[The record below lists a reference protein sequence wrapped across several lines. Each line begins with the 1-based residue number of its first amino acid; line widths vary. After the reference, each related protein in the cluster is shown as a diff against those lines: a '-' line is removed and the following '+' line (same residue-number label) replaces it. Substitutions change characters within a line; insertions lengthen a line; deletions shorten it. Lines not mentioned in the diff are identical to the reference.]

1 MLISSIHLQGIDPM
15 KHSFIVL
22 SRIAIV
28 ALLVLLLTACSST
41 PYKHESLS
49 NFQVEQR
56 ALIQEQGAFRVRASV
71 PSREEAEKIFG
82 IPIYKRGIQPIWL
95 EVTNNSPGRARFVL
109 SSVDHNYFSPF
120 EVAYMHKKHFS
131 KQGWMDME
139 EYLYST
145 AMPRQIAAGETVSGF
160 VYTHET
166 NGTKNFNVDLFH
178 ESSKEDGYEEFT
190 FFVQV
195 PGFVPDHA
203 TVNFEAL
210 YEASAIRDLD
220 SDGLRDALL
229 ESPCC
234 TTNRDGSGQGPPVNL
249 VLVAKG
255 REVLQSLLR
264 AGWTE
269 TSYEKD
275 DNYLKNVNYLYGRPP
290 DAVFRKSRGKAND
303 RNELSLWLAPMRT
316 DGIEVWMAQIKHA
329 IGQRYK
335 INEIFFGSAQDPD
348 VDDGRNFLLQNL
360 WYSQSLKA
368 LAYTHTGKVV
378 AMENPQLDF
387 NNNPFFSDGIRI
399 VMWLS
404 GEPVALQET
413 RNLQW
418 NEPVGAR

>member
-1 MLISSIHLQGIDPM
+1 MKRSLTLLQRYA
-15 KHSFIVL
+15 VV
-22 SRIAIV
+22 AIF
-28 ALLVLLLTACSST
+28 ALLLTACSST
-41 PYKHESLS
+41 PYKHEPLS

-56 ALIQEQGAFRVRASV
+56 ALTQEQGPFRVRASV

-82 IPIYKRGIQPIWL
+82 IPIYKRGIQPVWL
-95 EVTNNSPGRARFVL
+95 EVTNKSPGRARFVL
-109 SSVDHNYFSPF
+109 SSVDKDYFSPF
-120 EVAYMHKKHFS
+120 EVAYMHKKLFS

-139 EYLYST
+139 EYFFST
-145 AMPRQIAAGETVSGF
+145 AMPRQIAAGKTVSGF
-160 VYTHET
+160 VFTHET
-166 NGTKNFNVDLFH
+166 NGTKNFNVDLFDV
-178 ESSKEDGYEEFT
+178 SSGEAGYEEFT

-203 TVNFEAL
+203 TVNFEGL
-210 YEASAIRDLD
+210 YDASSVQDLD

-264 AGWTE
+264 AGWSE
-269 TSYEKD
+269 TSYEKN
-275 DNYLKNVNYLYGRPP
+275 DNYLNKVNYLYARPP
-290 DAVFRKSRGKAND
+290 DAVFRKSRGKSGD
-303 RNELSLWLAPMRT
+303 RNELSLWLAPLRA
-316 DGIEVWMAQIKHA
+316 DGKAVWMGQIKHA

-335 INEIFFGSAQDPD
+335 INEIFFGAAQDPD

-360 WYSQSLKA
+360 WYSQSISVV
-368 LAYTHTGKVV
+368 AYTQTGKVV
-378 AMENPQLDF
+378 PMENPQLDF
-387 NNNPFFSDGIRI
+387 NNNPFFSDGLRI

-404 GEPVALQET
+404 GEPVALQEV

-418 NEPVGAR
+418 SEPSGTR

>member
-1 MLISSIHLQGIDPM
+1 M
-15 KHSFIVL
+15 KRCLVL
-22 SRIAIV
+22 LPRYAVVAI
-28 ALLVLLLTACSST
+28 LVLLLTACSST

-56 ALIQEQGAFRVRASV
+56 ALTQEQGPFRVRASV

-82 IPIYKRGIQPIWL
+82 IPIYKRGIQPVWL
-95 EVTNNSPGRARFVL
+95 EVTNNSSGRARFVL
-109 SSVDHNYFSPF
+109 SSVDKDYFSPF
-120 EVAYMHKKHFS
+120 EVAYMHKKLFS

-139 EYLYST
+139 EYIFST

-160 VYTHET
+160 VFTHET
-166 NGTKNFNVDLFH
+166 DGTKNFNVDLFH

-203 TVNFEAL
+203 TVNFEGL
-210 YEASAIRDLD
+210 YDANSVQDVN

-234 TTNRDGSGQGPPVNL
+234 TTNRDDSGQGPPVNL

-264 AGWTE
+264 AGWSE
-269 TSYEKD
+269 TSYDKD
-275 DNYLKNVNYLYGRPP
+275 DNYLNKVNYLYARPP
-290 DAVFRKSRGKAND
+290 DAVFRKSRGKSAGD
-303 RNELSLWLAPMRT
+303 RNELSLWLAPLRA
-316 DGIEVWMAQIKHA
+316 DGKAVWMGQIKHA

-335 INEIFFGSAQDPD
+335 INEIFFGAAQDPD

-360 WYSQSLKA
+360 WYSQSISVV
-368 LAYTHTGKVV
+368 AYTQTGKVV
-378 AMENPQLDF
+378 PMENPQLDF
-387 NNNPFFSDGIRI
+387 NNNPFFSDGLRI

-404 GEPVALQET
+404 GEPVALQEV

-418 NEPVGAR
+418 SEPSGTR

>member
-1 MLISSIHLQGIDPM
+1 MKRSLILLPRYA
-15 KHSFIVL
+15 FV
-22 SRIAIV
+22 AI
-28 ALLVLLLTACSST
+28 LVLLLTACSSA

-56 ALIQEQGAFRVRASV
+56 ALTQEQGPFRVRASV

-109 SSVDHNYFSPF
+109 SSVDQDYFSPF
-120 EVAYMHKKHFS
+120 EVAYMHKKLFS

-139 EYLYST
+139 EYFFST
-145 AMPRQIAAGETVSGF
+145 AMPRQIAAGKTVSGF
-160 VYTHET
+160 VFTHET

-178 ESSKEDGYEEFT
+178 QTSKDDGYEEFT

-203 TVNFEAL
+203 TVNFEGL
-210 YEASAIRDLD
+210 YDANSVQDLD

-249 VLVAKG
+249 VLVANG
-255 REVLQSLLR
+255 LEVLQSLLR
-264 AGWTE
+264 AGWSE
-269 TSYEKD
+269 TSYDKN
-275 DNYLKNVNYLYGRPP
+275 DNYLNNVNYLYARPP
-290 DAVFRKSRGKAND
+290 DAVFRKSRGKSGD
-303 RNELSLWLAPMRT
+303 RNELSLWLAPLRA
-316 DGIEVWMAQIKHA
+316 DGKAVWMGQIKHA

-360 WYSQSLKA
+360 WYSQSLSA
-368 LAYTHTGKVV
+368 VAYTQTGKVV
-378 AMENPQLDF
+378 PMENPQLDF

-399 VMWLS
+399 VLWLS
-404 GEPVALQET
+404 GEPVAMQET
-413 RNLQW
+413 RNLMW
-418 NEPVGAR
+418 HNTAEGTR

>member
-1 MLISSIHLQGIDPM
+1 MKRSLILLPRYA
-15 KHSFIVL
+15 FV
-22 SRIAIV
+22 AI
-28 ALLVLLLTACSST
+28 LVLLLTACSST

-56 ALIQEQGAFRVRASV
+56 ALTQEQGPFRVRASV

-82 IPIYKRGIQPIWL
+82 IPIYKRGIQPVWL

-109 SSVDHNYFSPF
+109 SSVDKDYFSPF
-120 EVAYMHKKHFS
+120 EVAYMHKKLFS

-139 EYLYST
+139 EYFFST
-145 AMPRQIAAGETVSGF
+145 AMPRQIAAGVTVSGF
-160 VYTHET
+160 VFTHAT
-166 NGTKNFNVDLFH
+166 DGTKNFNVDLFH

-203 TVNFEAL
+203 TVNFEGL
-210 YEASAIRDLD
+210 YDASSVQDLD

-229 ESPCC
+229 ESQCC

-264 AGWTE
+264 AGWSE

-275 DNYLKNVNYLYGRPP
+275 DNYLNKVNYLYGRPP
-290 DAVFRKSRGKAND
+290 DAVFRKSRGKSAGD
-303 RNELSLWLAPMRT
+303 RNELSLWLAPLRA
-316 DGIEVWMAQIKHA
+316 DGKAVWMGQLKHA

-335 INEIFFGSAQDPD
+335 INEIFFGAAQDPD

-360 WYSQSLKA
+360 WYSQSLSA
-368 LAYTHTGKVV
+368 VAYTQTGKVV
-378 AMENPQLDF
+378 PMENPQLDF
-387 NNNPFFSDGIRI
+387 NNNPFFSDGLRI

-404 GEPVALQET
+404 GEPVALQEV
-413 RNLQW
+413 RNLRW
-418 NEPVGAR
+418 SEPMGAR